1 MSKWSPILE
10 PRQFSTTTGSHL
22 TRLPG
27 VRDSSEVCPGMAYFA
42 DTGPAG
48 KTCGDCAHRGYYRT
62 THDDKTFRTGGC
74 RMFPRLAGRH
84 GPPVKREWLACKY
97 FEAL

>member
-1 MSKWSPILE
+1 MSKWSPLPE
-10 PRQFSTTTGSHL
+10 LQQFPAPTGSHL

-27 VRDSSEVCPGMAYFA
+27 VRDSSEIFPGMAHYA
-42 DTGPAG
+42 GEGPAK

-62 THDDKTFRTGGC
+62 NRDGQTFRTGGC

-84 GPPVKREWLACKY
+84 GPPVKREWAACKY